1 MATREDV
8 ILDFEPSPRIAIVD
22 SPSVEFV
29 VQDIVDT
36 LRKRED
42 TFRGQTE
49 TKLINASG
57 KEDLG
62 GGVQVG
68 ITAEL
73 QDTQIAFEGRTAP
86 AETGTVTTNSSTPIG
101 NSPARKDGLIEL
113 IDINADYVTANIQR
127 GSLVINFTD
136 NSVAEVYSV
145 ISPTTLITRLPSNG
159 ATNTHQIGDVYHV
172 FNIIQ
177 CELIGGNL
185 VGADENG
192 DPLTPVS
199 PTAFTQ
205 VIRTASS
212 SATLS
217 SIGGAI
223 PSASENAQ
231 AVWEYDATTV
241 TANSMGEIQRRS
253 AFSEHIHVSFNDGVD
268 GTAFPLG
275 TRNSPVK
282 SIADAV
288 IIGAVEGI
296 DDLLIDEDITILST
310 DNIDGFTITGS
321 HIIKSQITVQSGA
334 STQLSK
340 FTNCFLTGTLS
351 GRVTILDSTVENLLD
366 FEGLMH
372 EVVIESGGIR
382 LATGGNA
389 ISFILDSYSGVPG
402 VATPEIDFNNTTHA
416 LAIRAYSGGIKFVN
430 KTQTNAVSID
440 FISGQ
445 LIIDTTTTA
454 GQIVVR
460 GIYHLENNST
470 GSPGIDLVQ
479 NTNLDTIEIKIDNMQ
494 IDVDA
499 IEVTVGNISLV
510 VDDLIKYQRNKSII
524 DPVNFTLTIYEDDG
538 VTPLTVFNL
547 QDDSGVA
554 SVLSIFRR
562 IPILPGSP

>member
-8 ILDFEPSPRIAIVD
+8 VLDFEPSPRIAIVD

-62 GGVQVG
+62 GGVAVG

-86 AETGTVTTNSSTPIG
+86 AETGTVTTNSSAPIG

-113 IDINADYVTANIQR
+113 IDSNANYVSTNIQR

-223 PSASENAQ
+223 PSAGENAQ
-231 AVWEYDATTV
+231 AVWEYSATITVPDNSYGSIGRKSAFDEYIYLDTIGGVVGTTWPRGTTTNPSNNMTDALAIGVANGIFKILIKDDATV
-241 TANSMGEIQRRS
+241 LASNSL
-253 AFSEHIHVSFNDGVD
+253 N
-268 GTAFPLG
+268 
-275 TRNSPVK
+275 
-282 SIADAV
+282 
-288 IIGAVEGI
+288 
-296 DDLLIDEDITILST
+296 
-310 DNIDGFTITGS
+310 GFTIEGANSDTS
-321 HIIKSQITVQSGA
+321 VITIQAGA
-334 STQLSK
+334 TTQFTT
-340 FTNCFLTGTLS
+340 FTNTFLTGTLN
-351 GRVTILDSTVENLLD
+351 GRVVIRDSVVSNLSGVQGVLHQTVIEDGGIQLSPTTVGTTYILNSFGSDAAFIDYSVVTAHDVDIRDYNGSVTITNKTDASELSMDINSGEVILDSTT
-366 FEGLMH
+366 
-372 EVVIESGGIR
+372 
-382 LATGGNA
+382 TGGN
-389 ISFILDSYSGVPG
+389 ITI
-402 VATPEIDFNNTTHA
+402 
-416 LAIRAYSGGIKFVN
+416 
-430 KTQTNAVSID
+430 
-440 FISGQ
+440 
-445 LIIDTTTTA
+445 
-454 GQIVVR
+454 R
-460 GIYHLENNST
+460 GIYDLENNST
-470 GSPGIDLVQ
+470 GSPGVNLIQ
-479 NTNLDTIEIKIDNMQ
+479 NTNLDTIEIKVDNLQ
-494 IDVDA
+494 VDSDA
-499 IEVTVGNISLV
+499 INVTLSNISLV

-524 DPVNFTLTIYEDDG
+524 DPVAFTLTIYEDDG

-547 QDDSGVA
+547 QDDGGVA